1 MSKRLSVRAIFA
13 TLVLALGVAVG
24 GMAPAA
30 QATTITATWTGTI
43 RGGNDGGNHFGG
55 ALNAGDVFTVTS
67 VFDTGSGTFSNAG
80 GGSITGGGQ
89 AVLSVNGHAFTFAL
103 EPSSYKF
110 DAGSIQL
117 FLGDTTQTFL
127 SLAFLANGLPGSI
140 LTAFDKDCKGDG
152 FCSGTFEIASGGF
165 SGAAIDATHLTVTIA
180 TTPLPAS
187 ALLFFTALAGLGL
200 GVWRRKRT
208 ENAGAAALG

>member
-1 MSKRLSVRAIFA
+1 MSKFLSMGWIAA
-13 TLVLALGVAVG
+13 ALVLALWGTTLWAT
-24 GMAPAA
+24 APGA
-30 QATTITATWTGTI
+30 QASTITATWTGTI

-55 ALNAGDVFTVTS
+55 SLNAGDAFTVTS
-67 VFDTGSGTFSNAG
+67 VFDTGTGTYSSAG

-110 DAGSIQL
+110 DALGNIQL

-127 SLAFLANGLPGSI
+127 SLAFFANGLPGSI
-140 LTAFDKDCKGDG
+140 LTAFDRDCKEAG
-152 FCSGTFEIASGGF
+152 FCSGTFEIADGGF

-187 ALLFFTALAGLGL
+187 LPLFLAALAGLGFV
-200 GVWRRKRT
+200 VWRGRT
-208 ENAGAAALG
+208 ADGGAVRG